1 MAVVETAAQWLVDF
15 GIYDVVLPFILVFTL
30 IYGSLQKS
38 KILGEDKNVDVA
50 VATTI
55 GFLVV
60 ASIQIVSSI
69 QTIITITTVF
79 FLTIILGFI
88 IAGTLGVSPRKT
100 DTKQIGFFA
109 GILLLGILAFSITN
123 IQQYIDT
130 ELIQTILFSPTT
142 ITVLA
147 FALVVWWITRGSL
160 PTSKNSKSTK
170 KPSSQSSSSTSS
182 SQQKISQE
190 ESSGEKPKQDFE
202 FKERLFP
209 EDITDER

>member
-1 MAVVETAAQWLVDF
+1 MAAVEIAAQWLVDF

-38 KILGEDKNVDVA
+38 KILGEDKNVDAA

-60 ASIQIVSSI
+60 ASIQIVSSL

-79 FLTIILGFI
+79 FLIIILGFI

-100 DTKQIGFFA
+100 DTKQMGFFA
-109 GILLLGILAFSITN
+109 GLLLLGLLVFSVTN

-147 FALVVWWITRGSL
+147 FALVVWWITRGNIS
-160 PTSKNSKSTK
+160 TSKSTSTK
-170 KPSSQSSSSTSS
+170 KPSSQSSSSTSP
-182 SQQKISQE
+182 SQQKSPQE
-190 ESSGEKPKQDFE
+190 ESSGEKPKRDVE

-209 EDITDER
+209 KDITDER